1 MADKQSLRIK
11 KLINRS
17 SEFFVGIPAGL
28 ISHECTAGALAKVI
42 VYSLSL
48 DGAVRPGNGSTPGTP
63 SSEGFVAG
71 SRALDSL
78 DKLVTSV
85 ESFFH
90 PSNYGIWSLNV
101 RILLWGEECGGLIP
115 FSAHPFRPT
124 SHGGVLQEME
134 G

>member
-17 SEFFVGIPAGL
+17 STWALACALTFVINGVFV
-28 ISHECTAGALAKVI
+28 GALAKLI

-48 DGAVRPGNGSTPGTP
+48 DGPVRSDNGGTPGTP

-78 DKLVTSV
+78 EKLVTSV

-101 RILLWGEECGGLIP
+101 KE
-115 FSAHPFRPT
+115 
-124 SHGGVLQEME
+124 
-134 G
+134 

>member
-17 SEFFVGIPAGL
+17 SEPLVNTSARLTTHGYF
-28 ISHECTAGALAKVI
+28 AGALAKLI

-48 DGAVRPGNGSTPGTP
+48 DGPIRPESGGASGTP

-101 RILLWGEECGGLIP
+101 KILLLNR
-115 FSAHPFRPT
+115 AT
-124 SHGGVLQEME
+124 Y
-134 G
+134 

>member
-17 SEFFVGIPAGL
+17 STWMSTCAKMPAVN
-28 ISHECTAGALAKVI
+28 SVPAGALAKLI

-48 DGAVRPGNGSTPGTP
+48 DGPIRSDNGSTPGTP

-78 DKLVTSV
+78 EKLVTSI

-101 RILLWGEECGGLIP
+101 NA
-115 FSAHPFRPT
+115 ST
-124 SHGGVLQEME
+124 SITLQAAC
-134 G
+134 